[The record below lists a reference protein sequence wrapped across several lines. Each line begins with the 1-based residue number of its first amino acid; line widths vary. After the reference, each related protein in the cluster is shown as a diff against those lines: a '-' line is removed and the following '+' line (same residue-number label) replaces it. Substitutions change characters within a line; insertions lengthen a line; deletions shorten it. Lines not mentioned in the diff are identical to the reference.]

1 MHARRRQLSVVP
13 ISELT
18 SPFIVLEFLVNSK
31 TAEQK
36 LSKKK
41 IKRLEERCLENMS
54 LGVVLCVPSNKD
66 KSVTSIACFV

>member
-18 SPFIVLEFLVNSK
+18 SPLIVLEFFVNSK

-41 IKRLEERCLENMS
+41 IKAS
-54 LGVVLCVPSNKD
+54 
-66 KSVTSIACFV
+66 

>member
-1 MHARRRQLSVVP
+1 MRARRRQLSVVP
-13 ISELT
+13 ISGLA

-41 IKRLEERCLENMS
+41 IKASCIVPCSSEERCLENMS
-54 LGVVLCVPSNKD
+54 LGVVLCASFSSKQ
-66 KSVTSIACFV
+66 

>member
-1 MHARRRQLSVVP
+1 MHSRRRQLSVVP

-41 IKRLEERCLENMS
+41 IKVS
-54 LGVVLCVPSNKD
+54 
-66 KSVTSIACFV
+66 